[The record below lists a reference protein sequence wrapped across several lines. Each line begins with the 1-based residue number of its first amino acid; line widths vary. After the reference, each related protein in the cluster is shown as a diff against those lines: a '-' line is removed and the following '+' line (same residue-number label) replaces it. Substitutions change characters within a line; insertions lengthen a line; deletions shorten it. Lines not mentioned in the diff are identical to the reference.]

1 MARPETHKRR
11 TSIAERI
18 SKTGSVTVE
27 ELSDQYRVSEVSIR
41 KDLAELERLG
51 LCIRRFGGAIA
62 AARAS
67 EPALLQ
73 DNPVKRGIAAQA
85 AALIANDS
93 RIIIDSGR
101 TTGYLLP
108 NLGAIKGLKVMTNS
122 LLTAQRLTQLQ
133 GELTVLM
140 PGGTWDKQTESFQG
154 QLAEQMLR
162 CYDFDQLFIGAD
174 GIDLDR
180 GTTTFN
186 ELMNLSRVMAEVSR
200 EVIVMAESW
209 KLGRRMPNQELA
221 WDQVDVLV
229 TDAELASDQQQ
240 AIEQLGVTVFKAK
253 LENEACVG

>member
-1 MARPETHKRR
+1 MAKLETQKRR
-11 TSIAERI
+11 TSIAERVRAV
-18 SKTGSVTVE
+18 GAVTVE
-27 ELSDQYRVSEVSIR
+27 ELSEQYQVSEVSIR
-41 KDLAELERLG
+41 KDLAELESLG

-62 AARAS
+62 PAQTPQS
-67 EPALLQ
+67 EAVH
-73 DNPVKRGIAAQA
+73 DNPAKRAIAKQA
-85 AALIANDS
+85 AALIAPDS

-108 NLGAIKGLKVMTNS
+108 NLASVKGLKVMTNS
-122 LLTAQRLTQLQ
+122 LSTAAKLTELR

-162 CYDFDQLFIGAD
+162 FYDFDQLFIGAD
-174 GIDLDR
+174 GIDLNR

-209 KLGRRMPNQELA
+209 KLGRKMPNQELS

-229 TDAELASDQQQ
+229 TDAALAVDQQQ
-240 AIEQLGVTVFKAK
+240 AIEQLGVKVVRA
-253 LENEACVG
+253 N

>member
-1 MARPETHKRR
+1 MARPETQKRR

-18 SKTGSVTVE
+18 RKAGSVTVE

-62 AARAS
+62 ASRS
-67 EPALLQ
+67 EPVLLQ
-73 DNPVKRGIAAQA
+73 DNPVKRSIAAQA

-122 LLTAQRLTQLQ
+122 LLIAHRLTQLQ

-174 GIDLDR
+174 GIDLYR

-209 KLGRRMPNQELA
+209 KLGRKMPNQELA
-221 WDQVDVLV
+221 WHQVDVLV

>member
-1 MARPETHKRR
+1 M
-11 TSIAERI
+11 
-18 SKTGSVTVE
+18 E
-27 ELSDQYRVSEVSIR
+27 ELSEQYRVSEVSIR
-41 KDLAELERLG
+41 KDLAELESLG

-62 AARAS
+62 PVQIAQPRAAH
-67 EPALLQ
+67 
-73 DNPVKRGIAAQA
+73 DNPVKRAIAKQA
-85 AALIANDS
+85 AALIASDS

-108 NLGAIKGLKVMTNS
+108 NLVVKKGLKVMTNS
-122 LLTAQRLTQLQ
+122 LATAFKLTELQ

-162 CYDFDQLFIGAD
+162 FYDFDQLFIGAD
-174 GIDLDR
+174 GIDLNR

-186 ELMNLSRVMAEVSR
+186 ELMSLSRVMAEVSR

-209 KLGRRMPNQELA
+209 KLGRKMPNQELA

-229 TDAELASDQQQ
+229 TDAALANDQQQ
-240 AIEQLGVTVFKAK
+240 AIEQLGVKVIKADQEK
-253 LENEACVG
+253 E